1 MLVVAVAG
9 GVGCSLACF
18 INEKMSKDRIY
29 VNVIMSDDLE
39 EMKRLRD
46 FLAQHHITNVASDSY
61 TLDWNAKIRRAG
73 RMRKPSKDYAVPL
86 WEKANLT
93 VYEAAAYSGIGAD
106 KLRELSDRE
115 DCEFVLWNGTKRLIK
130 RKKLDEFLERAYS
143 I

>member
-1 MLVVAVAG
+1 MG
-9 GVGCSLACF
+9 
-18 INEKMSKDRIY
+18 
-29 VNVIMSDDLE
+29 
-39 EMKRLRD
+39 
-46 FLAQHHITNVASDSY
+46 
-61 TLDWNAKIRRAG
+61 
-73 RMRKPSKDYAVPL
+73 KPSKDYAVPL
-86 WEKANLT
+86 LEKTNLT